1 MVKKLSSG
9 LVGNT
14 GLATMAE
21 GHALGDAVGVGGT
34 HDGNLAEGAAALGR
48 LGLSQVANARVTT
61 QDLAGGRDLEPLGRG
76 LLRFDTFWATHIKIL
91 IQLQKSMNYTWR
103 VSTWQARFFN
113 FLLVAGL
120 QAAEVVVGWDGSLGS
135 GHFWADNL
143 GVITDYQQV
152 AHVPPHP
159 CPD

>member
-1 MVKKLSSG
+1 MVDG
-9 LVGNT
+9 LGSA

-113 FLLVAGL
+113 FLLVPVMGTAG
-120 QAAEVVVGWDGSLGS
+120 EVGSQGS
-135 GHFWADNL
+135 GHFLADKL
-143 GVITDYQQV
+143 G
-152 AHVPPHP
+152 
-159 CPD
+159 